1 MLLKRNKKHF
11 LVIFEGLS
19 IKQITQTFLEG
30 ESPTLSILLEE
41 VEMFWSKWDIR
52 HSQRLF

>member
-30 ESPTLSILLEE
+30 ESPTLSLLLEE

>member
-30 ESPTLSILLEE
+30 ESPTLSLLLEE

-52 HSQRLF
+52 QSQRLF

>member
-11 LVIFEGLS
+11 LVIFERLS

-30 ESPTLSILLEE
+30 ESPTLSLLLEE

>member
-30 ESPTLSILLEE
+30 ESPTLSLHLEE

>member
-30 ESPTLSILLEE
+30 ESPTLSLLLEE
-41 VEMFWSKWDIR
+41 VEMFWSKWDFR

>member
-11 LVIFEGLS
+11 SVIFEGLS

-30 ESPTLSILLEE
+30 ESPTLSLLLEE